1 MPNGRKEVSCRSCQT
16 TAEKN
21 ALRGEHINQRRDP
34 NAKGCSVLL
43 PDGLCFKITRV
54 SSRAQHLGIDITKTS
69 QRGNAGELLQGSPIA
84 TVARRAIRLNTY
96 QTGLSRSTV
105 MARE

>member
-16 TAEKN
+16 TAEKH

-54 SSRAQHLGIDITKTS
+54 SSTAQLLGSTS
-69 QRGNAGELLQGSPIA
+69 QRRRNAAMLANCSKIP
-84 TVARRAIRLNTY
+84 
-96 QTGLSRSTV
+96 
-105 MARE
+105 